1 MPAFDANRGAEKDAE
16 AIEMQITLS
25 LTLPRDEQTIPVTRH
40 IVRHALDEVGA
51 ENECI
56 EDIAVAQ
63 TEACTNVVKHS
74 GPGDEYEVRVE
85 IDREKCV
92 IRVIDTGHG
101 FDWRSLTEDGR
112 ADTSAERGRGIQ
124 LMRALVDEVRFASK
138 PEAGTIVRLEKSLQF
153 SPDSVV
159 YKLQRVHA
167 AAPLADREGGAS
179 PPS

>member
-1 MPAFDANRGAEKDAE
+1 MPVLDAKQCAQNGSSGS
-16 AIEMQITLS
+16 EMQITLS

-51 ENECI
+51 EPECM

-74 GPGDEYEVRVE
+74 GPGDEYEVVVE

-101 FDWRSLTEDGR
+101 FDWRTLSDGD
-112 ADTSAERGRGIQ
+112 ADVSAERGRGIT
-124 LMRALVDEVRFASK
+124 LMRALVDEVRFVSK
-138 PEAGTIVRLEKSLQF
+138 PEEGTIVHLEKALSFL
-153 SPDSVV
+153 PGSVV
-159 YKLQRVHA
+159 HRLR
-167 AAPLADREGGAS
+167 
-179 PPS
+179 PPAGLDSGKG

>member
-1 MPAFDANRGAEKDAE
+1 MSVLDTELCAQNGAGDRA
-16 AIEMQITLS
+16 MQITLS

-51 ENECI
+51 APECM

-74 GPGDEYEVRVE
+74 GPGDEYEVIVE
-85 IDREKCV
+85 IDREKCI

-101 FDWRSLTEDGR
+101 FDWRTLSDGD

-124 LMRALVDEVRFASK
+124 LMRALVDEVRFVSK
-138 PEAGTIVRLEKSLQF
+138 PEEGTLVHLEKALHFLPS
-153 SPDSVV
+153 SVV
-159 YKLQRVHA
+159 HRLRGNADGDGA
-167 AAPLADREGGAS
+167 ADAG
-179 PPS
+179 